1 MLRTRDYGVCVSCV
15 AMKRV
20 LLVCGIVVS
29 FVSGYRYAAA
39 LYEADIATLKE
50 DYARRAVELQE
61 EYRAKERFAKDSMVA
76 AWEQRDAAYARL
88 RERGAELERV
98 RGEADA
104 AKRRLS
110 SASAATCKSEREQLA
125 RCAGLLE
132 RGYGLLE
139 RGVELSSRTAIDK
152 DAIVKIVQ

>member
-1 MLRTRDYGVCVSCV
+1 MKYLRILAVLAMGAAFFFGGYQYG
-15 AMKRV
+15 
-20 LLVCGIVVS
+20 
-29 FVSGYRYAAA
+29 AA
-39 LYEADIATLKE
+39 LYGVELAELRE

-76 AWEQRDAAYARL
+76 AWEQRDAAYTRL

-98 RGEADA
+98 RCEADA

-110 SASAATCKSEREQLA
+110 SAGAATCKSEREQLA
-125 RCAGLLE
+125 RCAGLLG

-139 RGVELSSRTAIDK
+139 RGVDLSSRIAIDK
-152 DAIVKIVQ
+152 DAVVNITN

>member
-1 MLRTRDYGVCVSCV
+1 
-15 AMKRV
+15 MKREIGYIA
-20 LLVCGIVVS
+20 LLAVA
-29 FVSGYRYAAA
+29 FFFGYKYASSI
-39 LYEADIATLKE
+39 YGEQIAELRE

-110 SASAATCKSEREQLA
+110 SAGAANCKSEREQLA

-132 RGYGLLE
+132 RGCGLLE
-139 RGVELSSRTAIDK
+139 RGVDLSAKSAIDK
-152 DAIVKIVQ
+152 DAIVKMVNY

>member
-1 MLRTRDYGVCVSCV
+1 
-15 AMKRV
+15 MKRELGYIA
-20 LLVCGIVVS
+20 LLAVA
-29 FVSGYRYAAA
+29 FFFGYKYASSV
-39 LYEADIATLKE
+39 YGEQIAELRE

-61 EYRAKERFAKDSMVA
+61 EYRAKERFAKDSMFA

-104 AKRRLS
+104 ARRRLS
-110 SASAATCKSEREQLA
+110 SAGAVTCKSEREQLA

-139 RGVELSSRTAIDK
+139 RGVDLSAKSAIDK
-152 DAIVKIVQ
+152 DAIVKMVNY

>member
-1 MLRTRDYGVCVSCV
+1 MRGE
-15 AMKRV
+15 V
-20 LLVCGIVVS
+20 LKFGAVLVVGAA
-29 FVSGYRYAAA
+29 FFFGGYQYAAA
-39 LYEADIATLKE
+39 LYGEELAELRE

-88 RERGAELERV
+88 RERGVELDRV

-110 SASAATCKSEREQLA
+110 SAGAATCKSEREQLA
-125 RCAGLLE
+125 RSAELLE
-132 RGYGLLE
+132 RCGCLLE
-139 RGVELSSRTAIDK
+139 RGVELSSRVAIDK
-152 DAIVKIVQ
+152 DTIAKLVR

>member
-1 MLRTRDYGVCVSCV
+1 
-15 AMKRV
+15 MKREIGYIV
-20 LLVCGIVVS
+20 LLAVA
-29 FVSGYRYAAA
+29 FFFGYKYASSI
-39 LYEADIATLKE
+39 YGEQIAELRE
-50 DYARRAVELQE
+50 DYASRAVELQE

-125 RCAGLLE
+125 RSAELLG
-132 RGYGLLE
+132 RCGCLLG

-152 DAIVKIVQ
+152 DAVVKIVQ

>member
-1 MLRTRDYGVCVSCV
+1 
-15 AMKRV
+15 MKRELGYIA
-20 LLVCGIVVS
+20 LLAVA
-29 FVSGYRYAAA
+29 FFFGYKYASSV
-39 LYEADIATLKE
+39 YGEQIAELRE
-50 DYARRAVELQE
+50 DYAMRAVELQE

-125 RCAGLLE
+125 RSAELLG
-132 RGYGLLE
+132 RCGCLLG

-152 DAIVKIVQ
+152 DAVVKIVQ

>member
-1 MLRTRDYGVCVSCV
+1 MRKIIT
-15 AMKRV
+15 
-20 LLVCGIVVS
+20 LVISVITL
-29 FVSGYRYAAA
+29 FFAGYQYAAA
-39 LYEADIATLKE
+39 LYGKELAELRE
-50 DYARRAVELQE
+50 DYAMRAVELQE

-110 SASAATCKSEREQLA
+110 SAGAVTCKSEREQLA

-132 RGYGLLE
+132 RGCGLLE
-139 RGVELSSRTAIDK
+139 RGVDLSSRIAIDK
-152 DAIVKIVQ
+152 DALVKIVK

>member
-1 MLRTRDYGVCVSCV
+1 MKYLRILAVL
-15 AMKRV
+15 AM
-20 LLVCGIVVS
+20 GAA
-29 FVSGYRYAAA
+29 FFFGGYQYAAA
-39 LYEADIATLKE
+39 LYGEELAELRE

-110 SASAATCKSEREQLA
+110 SVGAPTCKSEREQLA

-152 DAIVKIVQ
+152 DVIVKITKAPRS

>member
-1 MLRTRDYGVCVSCV
+1 MRGE
-15 AMKRV
+15 V
-20 LLVCGIVVS
+20 LKFGAVLVVGAA
-29 FVSGYRYAAA
+29 FFFGGYQYAAA
-39 LYEADIATLKE
+39 LYGEELAELRE

-88 RERGAELERV
+88 RERGVELDRG

-110 SASAATCKSEREQLA
+110 SAGAATCKSEREQLA
-125 RCAGLLE
+125 RSAELLE
-132 RGYGLLE
+132 RCGCLLE
-139 RGVELSSRTAIDK
+139 RGVELSSRVAIDK
-152 DAIVKIVQ
+152 DTIAKLVR

>member
-1 MLRTRDYGVCVSCV
+1 MSRQVLKNV
-15 AMKRV
+15 AVPAM
-20 LLVCGIVVS
+20 GAA
-29 FVSGYRYAAA
+29 FFFGGYQYAAA
-39 LYEADIATLKE
+39 LYGEELAELRE

-104 AKRRLS
+104 ARRRLS
-110 SASAATCKSEREQLA
+110 SAGAATCKSEREQLA
-125 RCAGLLE
+125 RSAELLA
-132 RGYGLLE
+132 RCGCLLE
-139 RGVELSSRTAIDK
+139 RGVELSSRVAIDK
-152 DAIVKIVQ
+152 DTIVKLVR

>member
-1 MLRTRDYGVCVSCV
+1 MRKIIT
-15 AMKRV
+15 
-20 LLVCGIVVS
+20 LLIAVIAL
-29 FVSGYRYAAA
+29 FFAGYQYAAA
-39 LYEADIATLKE
+39 LYGKELAELRE

-110 SASAATCKSEREQLA
+110 SAGAVTCKSEREQLA

-132 RGYGLLE
+132 RGCGLLE
-139 RGVELSSRTAIDK
+139 RGVDLSSRIAIDK
-152 DAIVKIVQ
+152 DALVKIVK

>member
-1 MLRTRDYGVCVSCV
+1 MKYLRILAVL
-15 AMKRV
+15 AM
-20 LLVCGIVVS
+20 GAA
-29 FVSGYRYAAA
+29 FFFGGYQYAAA
-39 LYEADIATLKE
+39 LYGEELAELRE

-98 RGEADA
+98 RGEADS

-110 SASAATCKSEREQLA
+110 SVGAPTCKSEREQLA

-152 DAIVKIVQ
+152 DVIVKITKAPRS

>member
-1 MLRTRDYGVCVSCV
+1 MRGE
-15 AMKRV
+15 V
-20 LLVCGIVVS
+20 LKFGAVLVVGAA
-29 FVSGYRYAAA
+29 FFFGGYQYAAA
-39 LYEADIATLKE
+39 LYGEELAELRE

-88 RERGAELERV
+88 RERGVELDRV

-110 SASAATCKSEREQLA
+110 SAGAATCKSVREQLA
-125 RCAGLLE
+125 RSAELLE
-132 RGYGLLE
+132 RCGCLLE
-139 RGVELSSRTAIDK
+139 RGVELSSRVAIDK
-152 DAIVKIVQ
+152 DTIAKLVR

>member
-1 MLRTRDYGVCVSCV
+1 MRVEVLKIV
-15 AMKRV
+15 AV
-20 LLVCGIVVS
+20 LAMGAVFFFG
-29 FVSGYRYAAA
+29 GYQYAAA
-39 LYEADIATLKE
+39 LYGEELAELRE
-50 DYARRAVELQE
+50 DYARQTVAVQE

-98 RGEADA
+98 RCEADA

-110 SASAATCKSEREQLA
+110 SAGAATCRFEREQLA
-125 RCAGLLE
+125 RSAELLE
-132 RGYGLLE
+132 RCGCLLE

-152 DAIVKIVQ
+152 DSLVKLVP

>member
-1 MLRTRDYGVCVSCV
+1 MG
-15 AMKRV
+15 AAFFF
-20 LLVCGIVVS
+20 G
-29 FVSGYRYAAA
+29 GYQYAAA
-39 LYEADIATLKE
+39 LYGEELAELRE

-88 RERGAELERV
+88 RERGVELERV

-104 AKRRLS
+104 ARRRLS
-110 SASAATCKSEREQLA
+110 SAGAATCKSEREQLA
-125 RCAGLLE
+125 RSADLLE
-132 RGYGLLE
+132 RCGCLLE

-152 DAIVKIVQ
+152 DVIVKIVQ

>member
-1 MLRTRDYGVCVSCV
+1 MGATFFFG
-15 AMKRV
+15 
-20 LLVCGIVVS
+20 
-29 FVSGYRYAAA
+29 GYQYAAA
-39 LYEADIATLKE
+39 LYGEELAELRE

-88 RERGAELERV
+88 RERGVELERV

-104 AKRRLS
+104 ARRRLS
-110 SASAATCKSEREQLA
+110 SAGAATCKSEREQLA
-125 RCAGLLE
+125 RSADLLE
-132 RGYGLLE
+132 RCGCLLE

-152 DAIVKIVQ
+152 DVIVKIVQ